1 MKYFLLVFTLIFNS
15 FYSYANSLN
24 CSLSGTQIQ
33 YINGVANTKIDV
45 IASIKKLESY
55 LEKKHDSLDRRN
67 IVTYDWSYNHTHG
80 RLADFFESGAQRIH
94 QVSSNLG
101 VPISVKYSYVLL
113 YGAIAA
119 IPVTIIPQLRPL
131 LKELVIEANRRA
143 IIEQNDVNTMKEDFK
158 KILLSGKKLSIIS
171 HSQGNI
177 FANRA
182 LAELGNLPDFS
193 YNKYRKII
201 SNTRFA
207 SPDDSALA
215 YHNNYLTNSEDFI
228 NYLTSQKDNYDLIVP
243 ESRYEYRPDPDPLMN
258 HGFTETYLFDLADN
272 EFGTPAYYDNES
284 LNNLRI
290 TSLALIEETIREM
303 DAHPSCPKAI
313 INFSINP
320 QDPLS
325 IELDS
330 TDPDDPTIDGLIYV
344 WTFHDG
350 EVITTS
356 SKKIPRKYEEAGKY
370 SVKLT
375 VKPNGYGDFGP
386 LATTEKIIEVGKV
399 QILGCENNSELGNY
413 HFNPDGTLGGFVSN
427 TSTVSSTSYISPAV
441 SICGESQVLGFSTI
455 EVDLSPRSRITNSTI
470 IDSTIKSFGD
480 AIITGSTISNL
491 QVPDKILHYHIY
503 ISDIRNVMFGTFAQ
517 PDYFAFG
524 IETTTMDGVIVT
536 GAETPDFQTI
546 GWLGILGSTLRAV
559 SLLDLQHILI
569 IENNIG
575 YYYDNYPPTQI
586 PISEWS
592 N

>member
-1 MKYFLLVFTLIFNS
+1 MKYFLLVFGFVISFSSFATTLT
-15 FYSYANSLN
+15 
-24 CSLSGTQIQ
+24 CSLEGTQIH
-33 YINGVANTKIDV
+33 YINGIGNTKDDAR
-45 IASIKKLESY
+45 ASINKVQKY
-55 LEKKHDSLDRRN
+55 LLNRKGFLDRRY
-67 IVTYDWSYNHTHG
+67 IVTYGWTYNHTHG
-80 RLADFFESGAQRIH
+80 SLADFFESGAQRIH
-94 QVSSNLG
+94 QISTNLG
-101 VPISVKYSYVLL
+101 VPVSVKYGYVLL
-113 YGAIAA
+113 YGAIAS
-119 IPVTIIPQLRPL
+119 IPVAIIPQLRPL
-131 LKELVIEANRRA
+131 IKELVIEANNRA
-143 IIEQNDVNTMKEDFK
+143 ILEQNDVNTMKEDFK
-158 KILLSGKKLSIIS
+158 KILLAGKKLAIIS

-177 FANRA
+177 FTNRA
-182 LAELGNLPDFS
+182 LDELETALNFD
-193 YNKYRKII
+193 YNKYQKII
-201 SNTRFA
+201 SNIRFA
-207 SPDDSALA
+207 SPDASTLA

-228 NYLTSQKDNYDLIVP
+228 NYLTSQKSNYDLIVP
-243 ESRYEYRPDPDPLMN
+243 DSRYEYRSDLDTFAN
-258 HGFTETYLFDLADN
+258 HGFMETYLFDLANRD
-272 EFGTPAYYDNES
+272 FGTIAYYDNES

-290 TSLALIEETIREM
+290 KSLALIEETIREM
-303 DAHPSCPKAI
+303 DAHPSCPKAV

-330 TDPDDPTIDGLIYV
+330 TDPDDPTIDDLIYV

-441 SICGESQVLGFSTI
+441 SICGESQVLGFSRI

-470 IDSTIKSFGD
+470 IDSTIRSFGD

-503 ISDIRNVMFGTFAQ
+503 ISDIRNVMFGTFA
-517 PDYFAFG
+517 PNYFAFG

-536 GAETPDFQTI
+536 GVESPDLQTI
-546 GWLGILGSTLRAV
+546 AWLGILGSTLKAV
-559 SLLDLQHILI
+559 SLLDLEYVLI